1 MKHMLNKQY
10 IAPRVV
16 VSNMR
21 SRFTGK
27 PLTKD
32 ELAQVLYALE
42 KTGIEDCFNR
52 VMDDNARFTVSQILE
67 QI

>member
-1 MKHMLNKQY
+1 MLNRQY
-10 IAPRVV
+10 ISPRVV
-16 VSNMR
+16 VANMR

-32 ELAQVLYALE
+32 ELNRVLCALE
-42 KTGIEDCFNR
+42 NLGIDDCFNR
-52 VMDDNARFTVSQILE
+52 ICDDTSRFVVDQILE